1 MFSGRMRGEWA
12 TRKTLAAW
20 AFQRRLNNRDTCMA
34 AIISGQTTLE
44 QNSSNRRHRR
54 LDRRDVPG
62 DSSHICRSTTRHFAT
77 GAQRSREDWSG
88 TAQPRKATDCSW
100 QVDSWQRLLV
110 LCKLNRGA
118 LRISRLNAARLSEF
132 WMCGLRSVGHSSAG
146 RIEAAGMFGAGRQG
160 LTSCGKRLVSIPD
173 LPKSCSAGAEARG
186 SFCCVSGGCPP
197 RLPPERHATAED
209 SRFLRRGRGRGRPR
223 YSRSGDRR
231 YSPSPEIGV
240 TPQLETG
247 APSPKNGWTR

>member
-1 MFSGRMRGEWA
+1 
-12 TRKTLAAW
+12 
-20 AFQRRLNNRDTCMA
+20 MA

-44 QNSSNRRHRR
+44 QNSYNRRHRR

-197 RLPPERHATAED
+197 GSRRKDMRRRKILDFCGEGADVDVRGTA
-209 SRFLRRGRGRGRPR
+209 G
-223 YSRSGDRR
+223 
-231 YSPSPEIGV
+231 
-240 TPQLETG
+240 LETG
-247 APSPKNGWTR
+247 ATLHRRRSALPRSWKPALRRRKTAGRADAQSGLVAPEGYAA

>member
-62 DSSHICRSTTRHFAT
+62 DSSHIYRSTTRHFAT

-186 SFCCVSGGCPP
+186 SFCCVSGG
-197 RLPPERHATAED
+197 
-209 SRFLRRGRGRGRPR
+209 
-223 YSRSGDRR
+223 
-231 YSPSPEIGV
+231 
-240 TPQLETG
+240 
-247 APSPKNGWTR
+247 